1 MKGFF
6 WHTVVLNVSTL
17 EPHWSSR
24 AYSRALLLVAIG
36 ILLLLAIFVV
46 RAILVHWSPQR
57 QLELKQEAF
66 FRALEKHNG
75 KRLLPYLAE
84 EYEDQWQFDRDDAV
98 LAVSDVGS
106 HFMILTVKA
115 FEVDYRIE
123 EGRRA
128 VVESKLQ
135 LSGSGSPVA
144 NEVIR
149 VVNRQKEAFIF
160 TWERQSFWPGSWR
173 VVRTE
178 HPGLPL
184 DLYGYRPGDLKK
196 MLGD

>member
-1 MKGFF
+1 M
-6 WHTVVLNVSTL
+6 
-17 EPHWSSR
+17 
-24 AYSRALLLVAIG
+24 LLLSVA
-36 ILLLLAIFVV
+36 ILLLLAIFVT
-46 RAILVHWSPQR
+46 RAVLVHWSPQR

-75 KRLLPYLAE
+75 KKLLPYLAGD
-84 EYEDQWQFDRDDAV
+84 YEDQWQFDRDDAV
-98 LAVSDVGS
+98 LAVSDVGR

-115 FEVDYRIE
+115 FDIDYWI

-149 VVNRQKEAFIF
+149 VVNRQKKPFVF
-160 TWERQSFWPGSWR
+160 TWERQSFWPGSWK
-173 VVRTE
+173 VVRIE
-178 HPGLPL
+178 NPGLPL

-196 MLGD
+196 KFGD